1 MKEIVNFL
9 KTVKHKITDVVTPE
23 VPYFV
28 KFVMGNTTC
37 DMDSFLTSIVYSY
50 FKNVESGII
59 TFKKDNEYDIS
70 YNIYDMGNIV
80 YIPILNCSK
89 EDLFH
94 RLDIAEL
101 CKLNH
106 LSENDFF
113 FYKDEFSLDKE
124 KDELVFK
131 SLIYSKDL
139 LESKYFILYIINLK

>member
-9 KTVKHKITDVVTPE
+9 KTVKHKITDVITPE

-37 DMDSFLTSIVYSY
+37 DMDSFLTAIVYSY

-59 TFKKDNEYDIS
+59 TYKKDNEYDIS

-80 YIPILNCSK
+80 YVPILNCSK
-89 EDLFH
+89 EELFN

-101 CKLNH
+101 AKLYH

-113 FYKDEFSLDKE
+113 YLKDEFSVNKE
-124 KDELVFK
+124 NDELVFK
-131 SLIYSKDL
+131 SLVYSKEV
-139 LESKYFILYIINLK
+139 LESKYFIFN